1 MAKGFTI
8 KFEGLDQTIRELKN
22 TVSDIEEK
30 VDFAFSINVDAMAT
44 EAKNRVPVN
53 KKKKS
58 GTRLRSSITKNTISK
73 FNYELVAGVYYAPYI
88 EFGTGK
94 YAATYVKT
102 IDPEWTKLALEFY
115 VNGNG
120 RIPAQPF
127 LYPSY
132 KRILPILI
140 KDIEKIVTKDVR
152 L

>member
-8 KFEGLDQTIRELKN
+8 KFEGLDQTIKELKN

-30 VDFAFSINVDAMAT
+30 VDFAFGINVDAMAT
-44 EAKNRVPVN
+44 EAKNRVPVDM
-53 KKKKS
+53 
-58 GTRLRSSITKNTISK
+58 GRLRSSITSNKVSK
-73 FNYELVAGVYYAPYI
+73 YNYELVAGVYYAPYI

-94 YAATYVKT
+94 YAASYVKS
-102 IDPEWTKLALEFY
+102 IDPEWTKLAFQFY
-115 VNGNG
+115 VNGKG
-120 RIPAQPF
+120 RIPEKPF

-132 KRILPILI
+132 KRIFPILV

>member
-8 KFEGLDQTIRELKN
+8 KFEGLDKTIKELKN

-30 VDFAFSINVDAMAT
+30 VDFAFGINVDAMAN
-44 EAKNRVPVN
+44 EAKNRVPVDM
-53 KKKKS
+53 
-58 GTRLRSSITKNTISK
+58 GRLRSSITSNKISK
-73 FNYELVAGVYYAPYI
+73 YNYELVAGVYYAPYI

-94 YAATYVKT
+94 YAASYVKS
-102 IDPEWTKLALEFY
+102 IDPEWTKLAFQFY
-115 VNGNG
+115 VNGKG
-120 RIPAQPF
+120 RIPEKPF

-132 KRILPILI
+132 KRIFPILV

>member
-8 KFEGLDQTIRELKN
+8 KFEGLDQTIKELKN

-30 VDFAFSINVDAMAT
+30 VDFAFGINVDAMAT
-44 EAKNRVPVN
+44 EAKNRVPVDM
-53 KKKKS
+53 
-58 GTRLRSSITKNTISK
+58 GRLRSSITSNKVNK
-73 FNYELVAGVYYAPYI
+73 YNYELVAGVYYAPYI

-94 YAATYVKT
+94 YAASYVKS
-102 IDPEWTKLALEFY
+102 IDPEWTKLAFQFY
-115 VNGNG
+115 VNGKG
-120 RIPAQPF
+120 RIPEKPF

-132 KRILPILI
+132 KRIFPILV